1 MNTKTILVDKKSP
14 ILYYTPVISWGVFV
28 LVMSLLPSRDL
39 PDALIE
45 VSDLFIHACIYVAW
59 TMLACWGYVQV
70 HQRMKQSAYMVILC
84 CALVFGLGVEFAQK
98 YLTDYR
104 HFEWADILA
113 NSTGSIVGLGITFI
127 LSRRKK

>member
-1 MNTKTILVDKKSP
+1 MGKKLP
-14 ILYYTPVISWGVFV
+14 ILYYTPVFSWGVFV

-39 PDALIE
+39 PNALIE
-45 VSDLFIHACIYVAW
+45 VSDQLLHASIYVAW

-70 HQRMKQSAYMVILC
+70 NNGMKRSAYLTVLV

-104 HFEWADILA
+104 HFEWADMLA
-113 NSTGSIVGLGITFI
+113 NTTGSLLGLTIVFV

>member
-1 MNTKTILVDKKSP
+1 MGKKLP
-14 ILYYTPVISWGVFV
+14 ILYYTPVFSWGVFV

-39 PDALIE
+39 PNALIE
-45 VSDLFIHACIYVAW
+45 VSDQLLHASIYVAW

-70 HQRMKQSAYMVILC
+70 NSGMKRSAYLTVLV

-104 HFEWADILA
+104 HFEWADMLA
-113 NSTGSIVGLGITFI
+113 NTTGSLLGLTIVFV